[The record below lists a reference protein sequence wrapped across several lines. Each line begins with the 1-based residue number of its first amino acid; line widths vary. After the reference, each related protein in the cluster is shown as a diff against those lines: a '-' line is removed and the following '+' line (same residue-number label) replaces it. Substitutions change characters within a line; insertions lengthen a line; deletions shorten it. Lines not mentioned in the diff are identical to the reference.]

1 LFPSAE
7 SSGQHNRNPKS
18 EINVDSVLLALLN
31 EPLFGEERL
40 AAHDFFLT
48 LAACNTVIPVG
59 TGSSSD
65 MTNELNEVGAI
76 DYQGESP
83 DEQALVIAASAYG
96 YKLIERTTGHIV
108 IDVQGERIR

>member
-1 LFPSAE
+1 LNPCAE
-7 SSGQHNRNPKS
+7 SSRQHGSKSKS

-48 LAACNTVIPVG
+48 LSACNTVIPVR
-59 TGSSSD
+59 TGNSSD
-65 MTNELNEVGAI
+65 LTNELSEAGAI

-96 YKLIERTTGHIV
+96 YKLVERTTGHIV